1 MKSAFH
7 PAPPARLQKT
17 KREAASAARA
27 AISSVLATLTD
38 GVVYELLLFA
48 TMHESRGP
56 YGAAAVAGAFAGG
69 VTNFTLN
76 RSWAFRARREPLL
89 SQGLRYAAG
98 SLMTLLVLEAM
109 LWMIVGRLGFDAR
122 AAWLPAKLV
131 TWAMFSY
138 PFQRIV
144 VFAGAER

>member
-1 MKSAFH
+1 MKSASA
-7 PAPPARLQKT
+7 PAPRTRLRKT
-17 KREAASAARA
+17 RREAASASRA

-38 GVVYELLLFA
+38 GVVYELVLLA
-48 TMHESRGP
+48 TMQANRGP

-76 RSWAFRARREPLL
+76 RSWAFRARQEPVVP
-89 SQGLRYAAG
+89 QALRYAVG
-98 SLMTLLVLEAM
+98 SIMTLLVLEAM
-109 LWMIVGRLGFDAR
+109 LWIIVGRLGFDAR
-122 AAWLPAKLV
+122 AAWLPAKVL

>member
-48 TMHESRGP
+48 TMHAGRGP
-56 YGAAAVAGAFAGG
+56 TGRPLSPERLPG

-89 SQGLRYAAG
+89 SQGLATR
-98 SLMTLLVLEAM
+98 
-109 LWMIVGRLGFDAR
+109 R
-122 AAWLPAKLV
+122 AH
-131 TWAMFSY
+131 S
-138 PFQRIV
+138 
-144 VFAGAER
+144 